1 MATKFTAAQLRG
13 LKAEHEKE
21 IRDSAINRVYQVVY
35 GNIMTN
41 AKKGDMKYSIDLI
54 GGEHAPGT
62 YYKVDEDFVADC
74 TSKIQEEFTDCL
86 VEAEMEE
93 VHHNNRP
100 YKKAHTKYTIIVDWS
115 EREPAEKKEDIS
127 ELEILRAKIAEL
139 EAENARL
146 KVAQPVGAI
155 AADLLDIFA
164 NFGKI
169 N

>member
-21 IRDSAINRVYQVVY
+21 MRDAAINRVYQVVH

-41 AKKGDMKYSIDLI
+41 AKKGDMKYSIELI
-54 GGEHAPGT
+54 GGENAPGT

-74 TSKIQEEFTDCL
+74 TSKIQEEFVDCL

-93 VHHNNRP
+93 VQYNRA
-100 YKKAHTKYTIIVDWS
+100 YRKAHTKYTITVDWS
-115 EREPAEKKEDIS
+115 EREPVGKKEEIN

-146 KVAQPVGAI
+146 KVTQPVGAI
-155 AADLLDIFA
+155 TADLLDIFA